1 MKNCH
6 LESSSCKSVVA
17 RVLRKS
23 HFYRPEEAMNQQ
35 SLLSATR
42 GAPSWAGARAN
53 ERNYLTNS
61 RDRVTSSPPGKKK
74 VNLQK
79 TSSHSKNER
88 GQVKQVVACVLTSFL
103 HLRALLKTAFDSRRG
118 QTPTETFW
126 PMPSQR
132 WVSKHPLLKSIFFT
146 LLSTTSAVP
155 LHHGQH
161 TEVWDSW
168 TQAKHQCAR

>member
-1 MKNCH
+1 MIPMYLHEIKKGGMKNCH

-42 GAPSWAGARAN
+42 GAPSRAGARAN

-88 GQVKQVVACVLTSFL
+88 GQVKQVVACVLTSFCIS
-103 HLRALLKTAFDSRRG
+103 ALSSK
-118 QTPTETFW
+118 
-126 PMPSQR
+126 QR
-132 WVSKHPLLKSIFFT
+132 SI
-146 LLSTTSAVP
+146 P
-155 LHHGQH
+155 EG
-161 TEVWDSW
+161 
-168 TQAKHQCAR
+168 AKHQQKLFGPCRRKDG